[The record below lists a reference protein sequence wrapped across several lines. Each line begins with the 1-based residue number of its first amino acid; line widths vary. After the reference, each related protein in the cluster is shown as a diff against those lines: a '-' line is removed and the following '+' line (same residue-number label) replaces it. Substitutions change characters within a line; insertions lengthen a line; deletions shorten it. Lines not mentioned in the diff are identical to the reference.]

1 MNRSHSTE
9 LSTAGMSLKA
19 RAGAS
24 SRSLGKSQGR
34 PQEKSSGKSSGKLS
48 GDTADAPV
56 PDLYTGEPPL
66 QSAHKVWAVVQ
77 RDLSYALGANI
88 HRSWTGRLDV
98 RDACERTVTL
108 SAPTR
113 FIASKI
119 ESQYA
124 DTVRRLWS
132 KHDVVDP
139 ARDVLISTAERT
151 RGPSRITPIR
161 PPAAP
166 APGIEGAVEG
176 AANTAPH
183 ACDVASGT
191 TSGRSSQDRVRE
203 RFAFESFVVG
213 PSNELA
219 YAVAKKVATS
229 HSPAYNPVVIHAAN
243 GMGKTHLLYAVK
255 HRIEDAE
262 PERRVHLISS
272 EQFVNSFV
280 KAFRQ
285 SHKSGRDGIETF
297 KASLR
302 DVDILIIDDAH
313 FIADKPG
320 SQEELLHTLVSL
332 VDAGRQILIAS
343 DRHPDRIEKAS
354 PRLKSYLSS
363 GLVVKIGAADYEL
376 RLRILDQLIAR
387 KRREAGR
394 AGGASKTPLAIP
406 KNARDHLAARI
417 NATPRDLE
425 GAFNQV
431 IAQAE
436 FLGTPIT
443 LESIQQA
450 LSDSRYATAQRLTV
464 DRIQRAVCEHYELSL
479 TDMSSKRRAR
489 AVARPRQVAMYLS
502 KKLTKRSLPDIGRR
516 FGGRDHTTVMH
527 AVKRIDELR
536 AGDSELDAQ
545 VKALETQLTGQ

>member
-1 MNRSHSTE
+1 MEYCPVKRT
-9 LSTAGMSLKA
+9 LSPEATDVA
-19 RAGAS
+19 
-24 SRSLGKSQGR
+24 
-34 PQEKSSGKSSGKLS
+34 
-48 GDTADAPV
+48 

-66 QSAHKVWAVVQ
+66 QSAHKVWATVQ

-88 HRSWTGRLDV
+88 HRSWTGRMVV

-124 DTVRRLWS
+124 DTVRRLWA

-139 ARDVLISTAERT
+139 PRDVLVSTAERSSARRAP
-151 RGPSRITPIR
+151 RGTTPANESV
-161 PPAAP
+161 PEPVAAVEVPASPAP
-166 APGIEGAVEG
+166 A
-176 AANTAPH
+176 
-183 ACDVASGT
+183 
-191 TSGRSSQDRVRE
+191 SSKDRVRE
-203 RFAFESFVVG
+203 RFSFSNFVVG
-213 PSNELA
+213 ASNELA
-219 YAVAKKVATS
+219 YAVAKKVASS

-255 HRIEDAE
+255 HHIEANE
-262 PERRVHLISS
+262 PGRRVHLISS

-285 SHKSGRDGIETF
+285 NRSGKGGRDGIETF

-302 DVDILIIDDAH
+302 DVDMLIIDDAH

-343 DRHPDRIEKAS
+343 DRHPDSIEKAS

-363 GLVVKIGAADYEL
+363 GLVVKIGQADYEL
-376 RLRILDQLIAR
+376 RLRILDHLIVR
-387 KRREAGR
+387 KREQSKASGAAGL
-394 AGGASKTPLAIP
+394 SIP

-443 LESIQQA
+443 LESIQEA

-464 DRIQRAVCEHYELSL
+464 DRIQRTVCDHFDLSM
-479 TDMSSKRRAR
+479 TDMTSKRRAR

-536 AGDSELDAQ
+536 ASDPDLDQQ
-545 VKALETQLTGQ
+545 VKALESQLTGQ